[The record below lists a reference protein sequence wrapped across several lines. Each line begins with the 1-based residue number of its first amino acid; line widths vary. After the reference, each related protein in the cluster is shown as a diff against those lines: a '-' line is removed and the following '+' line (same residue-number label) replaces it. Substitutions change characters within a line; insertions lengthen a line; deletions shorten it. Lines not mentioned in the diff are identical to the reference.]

1 MKTYV
6 ILKEFQHFIA
16 YENVRVN
23 HYIVYHQRICINFIN
38 LIK

>member
-1 MKTYV
+1 MKTYF

-23 HYIVYHQRICINFIN
+23 HYIVYQRICINFIN